1 MAYYWQQVTMEFVET
16 PVFTKLVLDL
26 FSDDEYRELQA
37 RLAQYP
43 DSGVVIQD
51 ASGLRKI
58 RWAAKG
64 QGKRGGVRVIYYFH
78 SERIP
83 LFLLTVYAKNQKANL
98 TKAERNEFK
107 KLVPILLR
115 TYAKGRKL

>member
-1 MAYYWQQVTMEFVET
+1 MAYCWQQVTMEFVET
-16 PVFTKLVLDL
+16 PVFNKLVLDL

-64 QGKRGGVRVIYYFH
+64 QGKRGGVRVIYYWAVTKDLVYMIYAYQKTRQTDL
-78 SERIP
+78 SPEQLKTLRK
-83 LFLLTVYAKNQKANL
+83 TVEQ
-98 TKAERNEFK
+98 EF
-107 KLVPILLR
+107 P
-115 TYAKGRKL
+115 